1 MVATCENPTRP
12 ESPTRPEN
20 HEASEDVVNENPTRP
35 ENHEASEDVVNENP
49 TRPENHEASEDVAKE
64 NPARGRVNA
73 ARLVGLPNVS
83 ARPMTIIYE
92 DFGLGRS
99 AKRRADLEAGA
110 SPIEA
115 PDPPLRGEGQ
125 TENEAKSALSALADD
140 AALAYRDR
148 MGSVT
153 GNPSEEE
160 VEGLTP
166 VDPEGPGS
174 PLPKEET
181 KVVANPEYARLFT
194 PDELDALEAGR
205 PSPAA
210 EEKEEYDK
218 EMEERL
224 FHLDEVELRKKMT
237 KNAAKEKELTL
248 EELSSQ
254 LGLSVETLAR
264 TRASSTDELSAPE
277 YWSAWYRR
285 TLAASEEAKRANND
299 FKAPATPTTSTPRVS
314 AERPDWSDELDAEEN
329 DLISDEVMNMSVK
342 ESSESPPEPVTD
354 ERLVAGNICM
364 TFAGPEVEGPSL
376 EEPAVIP
383 FRLRALIRSVV
394 YQIVLEEEARSELRC
409 PACLDADTSQSEDSG
424 TKASTSSYSVV
435 EREARARLLTLSA
448 AGVLG
453 DRMKEAVVKQI
464 MESYSEEAPTM
475 RTKRTARLSRCPVH
489 ASTGSAPRRVRS
501 RRKVRF
507 DCTSL
512 FPERTEA
519 LGSSPSYVENSDDIS
534 NDVCRVRNSERPRR
548 RPGLVEVESD
558 EEPEDVFDDE
568 LNPVPEGKRVIC
580 SVGGLEAVSVG
591 YIEDLPAEL
600 LVDTGAVASLVDTR
614 FLKRLG
620 LFKAP
625 L

>member
-12 ESPTRPEN
+12 ES
-20 HEASEDVVNENPTRP
+20 PTRP

-125 TENEAKSALSALADD
+125 TENEAKPALSALADD

-210 EEKEEYDK
+210 EEKED
-218 EMEERL
+218 
-224 FHLDEVELRKKMT
+224 
-237 KNAAKEKELTL
+237 
-248 EELSSQ
+248 
-254 LGLSVETLAR
+254 
-264 TRASSTDELSAPE
+264 
-277 YWSAWYRR
+277 
-285 TLAASEEAKRANND
+285 
-299 FKAPATPTTSTPRVS
+299 TPRVG

-464 MESYSEEAPTM
+464 MESYSEESPTM

-489 ASTGSAPRRVRS
+489 AS
-501 RRKVRF
+501 
-507 DCTSL
+507 
-512 FPERTEA
+512 
-519 LGSSPSYVENSDDIS
+519 
-534 NDVCRVRNSERPRR
+534 
-548 RPGLVEVESD
+548 
-558 EEPEDVFDDE
+558 
-568 LNPVPEGKRVIC
+568 
-580 SVGGLEAVSVG
+580 
-591 YIEDLPAEL
+591 
-600 LVDTGAVASLVDTR
+600 
-614 FLKRLG
+614 
-620 LFKAP
+620 
-625 L
+625 